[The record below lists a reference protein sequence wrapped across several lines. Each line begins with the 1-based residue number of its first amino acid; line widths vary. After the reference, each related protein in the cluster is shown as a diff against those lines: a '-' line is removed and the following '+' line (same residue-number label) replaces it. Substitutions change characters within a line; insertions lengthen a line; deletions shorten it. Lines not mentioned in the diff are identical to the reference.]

1 MALLVRSADRRAA
14 VEPLVRSSACR
25 HGNLSWGAT
34 LTGSMRNS
42 GSQALIEASRNCAH
56 PIAMTT
62 LVAILALRPL
72 AIGGANCPNPR

>member
-1 MALLVRSADRRAA
+1 
-14 VEPLVRSSACR
+14 
-25 HGNLSWGAT
+25 
-34 LTGSMRNS
+34 MRNS